1 MVKLLDL
8 VQGTSLMLPNGR
20 SELTR
25 SALTHVELAPAPK
38 AGLLPLPLG
47 KGDLLRDST
56 SFLYT
61 YFSGI
66 NA

>member
-8 VQGTSLMLPNGR
+8 VQGISLMLPNGR
-20 SELTR
+20 YELTR
-25 SALTHVELAPAPK
+25 PALTVGLDPAPK
-38 AGLLPLPLG
+38 ADLLPLPLG
-47 KGDLLRDST
+47 QGDLLRDST